1 MNGTLIS
8 EDKLL
13 KLKNLAKKIN
23 ELEFFIITGKR
34 DDDTLLRHRILT
46 QQLTELILEL

>member
-13 KLKNLAKKIN
+13 KLKDLAKKIN

>member
-13 KLKNLAKKIN
+13 ELKDLAKKIN